1 MDARKLRLDAG
12 GGPLVAI
19 QSSVAGAEEPGPL
32 AAVLRQPPVYKWPT
46 TAEIVVPMG
55 PFHRRATTRRR
66 TSAVAWVVA
75 LAMVGAAFSSFMFI
89 WVGQGYDHPASDR
102 TEQELQSIEQTA
114 SLPSTPLTAATRPIE
129 PPMEEWAGL
138 AAVPIKP
145 ARLVSPIGRMPALVR
160 APGDN
165 AGAKARSSAVGP
177 ATGKN
182 AGTRVSFPASD
193 RPPADAPAFASASA
207 QLLAEAGGGQKLDVA
222 ALIARGDEFLRHSDV
237 TSARL
242 FYKLAATNGSAAG
255 AMAMGSTYDP
265 IFLERNAVRGVKP
278 EPGRALA
285 WYRAAAELGDATGK
299 ARSVQLLEALRR
311 DAARGDPEAKEIL
324 DGPIP

>member
-1 MDARKLRLDAG
+1 MDARKLQLDAG

-55 PFHRRATTRRR
+55 PFHGRATTRRR

-89 WVGQGYDHPASDR
+89 WVGQRYDHPASDR

-114 SLPSTPLTAATRPIE
+114 LSSTPLSVAARPIE
-129 PPMEEWAGL
+129 PPIEEWAGL
-138 AAVPIKP
+138 AAAPIEP
-145 ARLVSPIGRMPALVR
+145 SRLVSPIGRTPALVQ
-160 APGDN
+160 APGND
-165 AGAKARSSAVGP
+165 ASRKARSSAAGP
-177 ATGKN
+177 TTSKN
-182 AGTRVSFPASD
+182 AGTKVSFPASD
-193 RPPADAPAFASASA
+193 PPPANGPALAKASA
-207 QLLAEAGGGQKLDVA
+207 QVLAEAGGVRKIDAA

-242 FYKLAATNGSAAG
+242 FYKLAAANGSAAG
-255 AMAMGSTYDP
+255 AIAMGSTYDP

-278 EPGRALA
+278 EPGWALA

-311 DAARGDPEAKEIL
+311 DAARGDPQAKAIL
-324 DGPIP
+324 EDPIP